1 MYLDAPIDA
10 EATEVRE
17 ESNATAGQALK
28 DRIATPAAA
37 TDAPKAPDAPA
48 TETTTA
54 PQAPVTPADATSGTN
69 DLNAEIA
76 ALWSALP
83 AKRVNAAAKAAGI
96 NISEGEE
103 WEMAGV
109 EKRKTLL
116 SLLKAAK

>member
-1 MYLDAPIDA
+1 MKVVDVEA
-10 EATEVRE
+10 EAVPEDT
-17 ESNATAGQALK
+17 NGKAGQALK
-28 DRIATPAAA
+28 DRISTPGATK
-37 TDAPKAPDAPA
+37 DAPKAPDAPA
-48 TETTTA
+48 TAPTTA
-54 PQAPVTPADATSGTN
+54 PQAPVTSPAAGSGTD
-69 DLNAEIA
+69 DLNDQIKP
-76 ALWSALP
+76 LWDALP